1 MFDQTI
7 MDKVIE
13 RCQKDPEF
21 KKVFEQLMAWSQRAA
36 GVEMSVNEM
45 ASICM
50 VGYTIGQDPEMQEM
64 IQNMLKISN
73 LGLDI
78 VDE

>member
-1 MFDQTI
+1 
-7 MDKVIE
+7 
-13 RCQKDPEF
+13 
-21 KKVFEQLMAWSQRAA
+21 
-36 GVEMSVNEM
+36 MSVNEM

-50 VGYTIGQDPEMQEM
+50 MGYTIGQDPELQDM

-78 VDE
+78 VDK

>member
-1 MFDQTI
+1 MLDNEL
-7 MDKVIE
+7 MDKIIA

-21 KKVFEQLMAWSQRAA
+21 KKVFEQLMSWSQKASHVKMEV
-36 GVEMSVNEM
+36 GEM

-50 VGYTIGQDPEMQEM
+50 MGYAIGQDPELQDM

>member
-1 MFDQTI
+1 MFDETT
-7 MDKVIE
+7 MDRIIK
-13 RCQKDPEF
+13 RCEEDPEF

-36 GVEMSVNEM
+36 QVEMTTQEM

-50 VGYTIGQDPEMQEM
+50 MGYAIGQDPELQEM

-78 VDE
+78 VDK